1 MKREQQALLMKMQL
15 GDIKNGARSKQR
27 SRNVEYE
34 LYAGINEIILKW
46 NKQDMQVAVKS
57 LCSIR
62 SKSFDVFRK
71 NLFPKNF
78 DSIHAGYGV
87 KKECSCEKLFIWYA
101 GLINQYAITINKYIC
116 LKNQFEKA
124 FIIGNYSEASMI
136 IDKVESEF
144 GSSVWGID
152 CRFAV
157 CEYEG
162 GLEANKAFLEQI
174 ISSKA
179 SIWIKYCADFQSF
192 KVEKNVNNRQY
203 VHRIE
208 NAFEDGSSDVTAF
221 FKELLYPIQNLD
233 DEDAKGILEL
243 NLSLPLIDI
252 YNAFIKTCIRL
263 VASGNNQYQGIL
275 QQSFNIIEG
284 IDDVVFQKL
293 KWAICGSYKQFNLS
307 ENDIN
312 LYTIGDLYTRGD
324 YDKVIKKM
332 DETEI
337 LGNCFELYEYYV
349 KSHIM
354 ANKELNI
361 SNDNSIRNQLI
372 CAMYSA
378 YIKRKDVEQAH
389 FIITKFLRLF
399 SNSYLGT
406 ELAYF
411 FADKFWEG
419 FYPILEKGKIL
430 SANANNISLVL
441 YDKLRSNEVF
451 ELFDSAADKN
461 ATYNLFRFF
470 IYGEKPEFVEKNQI
484 RWYIIKRKL
493 EEGNLSAI
501 KDLEEWNDEL
511 KNIDRPCAVYQRERV
526 VLELFKLYI
535 SLREYLKAE
544 ILVAEI
550 CVDNPYAHLRIDLSL
565 IKEAVFIKTKMWKSN
580 ICTPIVTYLY
590 DREDFTAIYTAT
602 ANFLRNNGII
612 KPSELFGYE
621 EKFGEKKLM
630 FFLKK
635 VCVKEVLDSMY
646 NAFDTDDDVENE
658 RIEICKYLQ
667 AHDKKNAST
676 YIEEISRI
684 LQNRKV
690 RKGAKYFED
699 VKIDINFDRIFD
711 SHKNAFHENYKRFKE
726 MERLNGDYAAYDVQK
741 GLWIFNLNDDPQTYS
756 HTFLAFKELFEGYRQ
771 EVIFE
776 KFGLDSILGSRIR
789 HGILQNQI
797 RVVFGNNNIIF
808 VSKSSEDG
816 IVYICPS
823 EIENICSQLSKE
835 EKDVVFNL
843 LSTFSKEVDEY
854 TDAIVKN
861 YIRIRVDDKNP
872 QGIFNFSFNRDYL
885 QVLMVVAKDMQNEN
899 LLREYFDGIWLS
911 RIEYGIEQAKEL
923 IQGEVKNTFISMLKR
938 LEEEMTLKVES
949 SRIKD
954 YFLNGISKSRTELQ
968 QSMDCISEWFKLPE
982 EQKME
987 NYSAEYLVETCD
999 YINKRVVS
1007 NFETIQINSR
1017 IEVENFFKGK
1027 TFSYMV
1033 DIFVIL
1039 YTNAFY
1045 HSGYIENLNLLTI
1058 NLFLLETDTELV
1070 IEMKNNLSSEI
1081 DRDELANIVIEIQE
1095 KLRICISSGEY
1106 YNYEGKSGYIKICK
1120 ILYYNLECANSYLEF
1135 GLMPDKNHYFIK
1147 IVMPK
1152 SVLVEK
1158 ERK

>member
-15 GDIKNGARSKQR
+15 GDIKNGARSRQR
-27 SRNVEYE
+27 HRNVGYE
-34 LYAGINEIILKW
+34 LYAGIGEIISKW
-46 NKQDMQVAVKS
+46 SKQDMQVAAKS
-57 LCSIR
+57 LCLTR
-62 SKSFDVFRK
+62 SKSFDIFRK
-71 NLFPKNF
+71 NLFPKDF
-78 DSIHAGYGV
+78 DSIHAGYFI

-101 GLINQYAITINKYIC
+101 CLINQYVTVINKYIS
-116 LKNQFEKA
+116 LRNQFEKA
-124 FIIGNYSEASMI
+124 FIVGNYSEASTI
-136 IDKVESEF
+136 IAKVESEF
-144 GSSVWGID
+144 GLSVWGID

-157 CEYEG
+157 YEYEG
-162 GLEANKAFLEQI
+162 GLEANKAFLEKI
-174 ISSKA
+174 VSSKA
-179 SIWIKYCADFQSF
+179 NVFIKYCANFQSF

-208 NAFEDGSSDVTAF
+208 NVFEDASSDVAAF
-221 FKELLYPIQNLD
+221 FRELLYPIQNLE
-233 DEDAKGILEL
+233 DEDAKGILRL
-243 NLSLPLIDI
+243 SLSLPLIDI

-263 VASGNNQYQGIL
+263 VASRNNQYREIL

-284 IDDVVFQKL
+284 VDDVVFQKL

-307 ENDIN
+307 ESDIN

-324 YDKVIKKM
+324 YDKVIKKI
-332 DETEI
+332 DETEM

-361 SNDNSIRNQLI
+361 SNGNSIRNQLI

-378 YIKRKDVEQAH
+378 YVKQKDVEQAH

-399 SNSYLGT
+399 SDSYLGT

-419 FYPILEKGKIL
+419 LYPILEKGKIL

-441 YDKLRSNEVF
+441 YDRLRSNEVF
-451 ELFDSAADKN
+451 ELYDRAANKN
-461 ATYNLFRFF
+461 ATYNLLRFL
-470 IYGEKPEFVEKNQI
+470 IYGENPEFVEKNQV
-484 RWYIIKRKL
+484 RWYIIKRNL
-493 EEGNLSAI
+493 EEDNLSAI
-501 KDLEEWNDEL
+501 KDLEDWNDEL
-511 KNIDRPCAVYQRERV
+511 KNIDMPYAVYQRERV

-535 SLREYLKAE
+535 SLGEYLKAE

-565 IKEAVFIKTKMWKSN
+565 IKEAVFVKTKMWKSN

-602 ANFLRNNGII
+602 ANFLRNNGIS

-621 EKFGEKKLM
+621 ERFGEKKLM

-690 RKGAKYFED
+690 RKGVKYFED

-726 MERLNGDYAAYDVQK
+726 MERLNGNYAAYDVK
-741 GLWIFNLNDDPQTYS
+741 NGLWIFNLNNDPQTYS
-756 HTFLAFKELFEGYRQ
+756 HTFLAFKELFEDYRQ
-771 EVIFE
+771 EVTFE

-808 VSKSSEDG
+808 VSKSSGDG
-816 IVYICPS
+816 IVYVCPS
-823 EIENICSQLSKE
+823 EIENICSQLPKE
-835 EKDVVFNL
+835 ERDVVFNL
-843 LSTFSKEVDEY
+843 LSNFSKEVDEY
-854 TDAIVKN
+854 TDVIVKN
-861 YIRIRVDDKNP
+861 YIRICVDDKNP
-872 QGIFNFSFNRDYL
+872 QGIFNFSYNMDYL
-885 QVLMVVAKDMQNEN
+885 QVLMLVAKDMQNEN

-911 RIEYGIEQAKEL
+911 KIEYGIEQAKKL
-923 IQGEVKNTFISMLKR
+923 IQGEIKNTFISMLKR
-938 LEEEMTLKVES
+938 LEEEVTLKVES
-949 SRIKD
+949 SRAKD
-954 YFLNGISKSRTELQ
+954 YFLDGISKSRTELQ

-999 YINKRVVS
+999 YINRRVVS
-1007 NFETIQINSR
+1007 NFDSIQINSR
-1017 IEVENFFKGK
+1017 IEVENIFKGK

-1033 DIFVIL
+1033 DIFIIL

-1058 NLFLLETDTELV
+1058 DLLLVEKDTELV
-1070 IEMKNNLSSEI
+1070 LEMKNNLSSEI
-1081 DRDELANIVIEIQE
+1081 DRDELVNIVIEIQE
-1095 KLRICISSGEY
+1095 KLEICISSGEY

-1120 ILYYNLECANSYLEF
+1120 ILNYNLECANSYLQF
-1135 GLMPDKNHYFIK
+1135 GLMQDKNHYFTR

-1152 SVLVEK
+1152 SVLAEK